1 MNEEPLEVETIIR
14 KFSPMETILLKIL
27 MRWKTLYPG
36 LKQEKSFLFLPDTLS
51 LLSISAPIVIMTLF
65 EWELTFFEISDLLY
79 LNIFEKYSQDS

>member
-36 LKQEKSFLFLPDTLS
+36 LKQEKSFFIPTRY
-51 LLSISAPIVIMTLF
+51 SIPSIYKCADCNNDVI
-65 EWELTFFEISDLLY
+65 
-79 LNIFEKYSQDS
+79 